1 MTTKIEAALSYASWG
16 WRVLPVVPNG
26 KLPAT
31 QHGVHDATTN
41 PDQIARWWNSNPDFN
56 IGIAAG
62 QDSGIVVFDID
73 PRNGGEESWADWI
86 KTNGRPPDCAMQL
99 TAGGGQHYLAHWDES
114 IRSCKL
120 ADGIDLLSSGRYF
133 VAYPST
139 IEGRAYEW
147 EGSSDPFEGVGPF
160 EVPIRWKIAI
170 DAKKRTQ
177 REAKG
182 VASGGLIQGN
192 RNDGLTSLAGAMRR
206 FGMSEAEIL
215 AAISI
220 ANETR
225 CEIPLPSSEIRQIVH
240 SVSRYEPDTDVAA
253 SMALGSEAAD
263 ALLAAAT
270 AEKSGEDYYLTRA
283 TSFLSQ
289 PAPLQWIIKG
299 WLPANCTAMVF
310 GESGVGKTFVSLDM
324 ACSIATGTQW
334 HDKKTASGTVV
345 YLAGEGNYGIRQ
357 RVASWARAH
366 DTTNLDN
373 LLISNKSI
381 DMDSPGAAAQILK
394 AIRTLTDGTVT
405 LVVVDTLN
413 NHMSGDENSARDT
426 RAMLNACNIV
436 ATAVQA
442 SVMLV
447 HHVGHQAEKVRA
459 RGSSA
464 WRAALDTSIAV
475 TRSKDNES
483 LIEVT
488 CTKMKDAADPEP
500 LYGRLEKVDLN
511 WCDEDGEVIY
521 GAVFVIEDKPE
532 QTEKK
537 QSGVSS
543 EIKKLSNA
551 WWKAGAQEQ
560 AGFPYVAR
568 NDLIKYL
575 VENEGVSEET
585 AKMYVKEGKKGR
597 LVYNLLTA
605 EIITHHDKG
614 WIVSDQVLASSL
626 MIRRGGQIGT
636 NGDK

>member
-1 MTTKIEAALSYASWG
+1 MQKGEAALLYASWG

-41 PDQIARWWNSNPDFN
+41 PEVIARWWATNPDYN
-56 IGIAAG
+56 VAIAAG
-62 QDSGIVVFDID
+62 EGSGIVVFDID
-73 PRNGGEESWADWI
+73 PRNGGTESWDEWTG
-86 KTNGRPPDCAMQL
+86 TNGRPPDCAMQL
-99 TAGGGQHYLAHWDES
+99 TAGGGQHYLAQWDES

-120 ADGIDLLSSGRYF
+120 GEGIDLLSNGRYF

-139 IEGRAYEW
+139 IEGRRYEW
-147 EGSSDPFEGVGPF
+147 EASSDPMEGVGPF
-160 EVPIRWKIAI
+160 EIPIRWKIAI

-192 RNDGLTSLAGAMRR
+192 RNDGLTSLAGAMRH
-206 FGMSEAEIL
+206 FGMTEAEIL

-240 SVSRYEPDTDVAA
+240 SVCRYEPDSDVAA
-253 SMALGSEAAD
+253 SMALGSQAAE
-263 ALLAAAT
+263 ALLAAAD
-270 AEKSGEDYYLTRA
+270 EPSEDYYLTRA

-299 WLPANCTAMVF
+299 WLPASSTTMVF
-310 GESGVGKTFVSLDM
+310 GESGVGKTFVSLDIS
-324 ACSIATGTQW
+324 CSIATGLSW
-334 HDKKTASGTVV
+334 NNRKTTSGTVV

-357 RVASWARAH
+357 RVASWALANNV
-366 DTTNLDN
+366 DNLDN
-373 LLISNKSI
+373 LLISNKAI

-405 LVVVDTLN
+405 LVVIDTLN

-436 ATAVQA
+436 ATAVKA

-475 TRSKDNES
+475 MRSKDDDK
-483 LIEVT
+483 LIEVS
-488 CTKMKDAADPEP
+488 CTKMKDGPDPEP
-500 LYGRLEKVDLN
+500 IYGRLAPVDLG
-511 WCDEDGEVIY
+511 WADEDGEVIY
-521 GAVFVIEDKPE
+521 GAVFAIEDAPAPA
-532 QTEKK
+532 EKK
-537 QSGVSS
+537 ESEFRS
-543 EIKKLSNA
+543 EIRKFSNA
-551 WWKAGAQEQ
+551 WWKAGAEVM
-560 AGFPYVAR
+560 AGMPYVAR

-575 VENEGVSEET
+575 VENEGVKEDT
-585 AKMYVKEGKKGR
+585 AKMYVKESKKGR

-605 EIITHHDKG
+605 QIITAHERG
-614 WIVSDQVLASSL
+614 WIVSDQATASQL
-626 MIRRGGQIGT
+626 LIQKGQA
-636 NGDK
+636 

>member
-1 MTTKIEAALSYASWG
+1 MIKRLEAALTYASWG

-41 PDQIARWWNSNPDFN
+41 PEQIARWWASNPDFN

-62 QDSGIVVFDID
+62 EGSGIVVFDID
-73 PRNGGEESWADWI
+73 PRNGGDESWADWI
-86 KTNGRPPDCAMQL
+86 KTNGKPPDCAMQL

-147 EGSSDPFEGVGPF
+147 EGSSDPFDGIGPF
-160 EVPIRWKIAI
+160 DVPIRWKIAI

-182 VASGGLIQGN
+182 VSSGGLIQGN
-192 RNDGLTSLAGAMRR
+192 RNDGLTSLAGAMRH
-206 FGMSEAEIL
+206 FGMTEPEIL

-240 SVSRYEPDTDVAA
+240 SVCRYEPDTDVAV
-253 SMALGSEAAD
+253 SMALGSQAAD
-263 ALLAAAT
+263 ALLNPQQEESDT
-270 AEKSGEDYYLTRA
+270 YFLTRG

-299 WLPANCTAMVF
+299 WLPANSTTMIF
-310 GESGVGKTFVSLDM
+310 GESGVGKTFVSLSM
-324 ACSIATGTQW
+324 CCAIATGQSWNGLRT
-334 HDKKTASGTVV
+334 TSGSVV
-345 YLAGEGNYGIRQ
+345 YLAGEGNYGLRQ
-357 RVASWARAH
+357 RIASWARSNNI
-366 DTTNLDN
+366 DNLDN
-373 LLISNKSI
+373 LLVSNRAI

-394 AIRTLTDGTVT
+394 AIRTLTDGIVT
-405 LVVVDTLN
+405 LVVIDTLN

-426 RAMLNACNIV
+426 RAMLNSCNIV
-436 ATAVQA
+436 AAAVQA

-447 HHVGHQAEKVRA
+447 HHVGHQVEKVRA

-475 TRSKDNES
+475 MRSKDDED
-483 LIEVT
+483 LIEVS
-488 CTKMKDAADPEP
+488 CTKMKDAEDPKP
-500 LYGRLEKVDLN
+500 LYGRLQKVDLN
-511 WCDEDGEVIY
+511 WFDEDGEAIA
-521 GAVFVIEDKPE
+521 GAVFAIEDAPVPS
-532 QTEKK
+532 TK
-537 QSGVSS
+537 QESEFRS
-543 EIKKLSNA
+543 EIRKLSNA
-551 WWKAGAQEQ
+551 WWKAGAEVRE
-560 AGFPYVAR
+560 GLPYVAR

-575 VENEGVSEET
+575 VENEGVKDDT
-585 AKMYVKEGKKGR
+585 AKMYVKESKKGR
-597 LVYNLLTA
+597 LIYNLLTA
-605 EIITHHDKG
+605 QIVSPFDKG
-614 WIVSDQVLASSL
+614 WLICDQVLSSTLL
-626 MIRRGGQIGT
+626 MGKNEDG
-636 NGDK
+636 K

>member
-1 MTTKIEAALSYASWG
+1 MTSKLEAALSYASWG

-41 PDQIARWWNSNPDFN
+41 PDQIARWWASNPDFN

-62 QDSGIVVFDID
+62 QESGIVVFDID
-73 PRNGGEESWADWI
+73 PRNGGDESWSEWI
-86 KTNGRPPDCAMQL
+86 KINGRPPDSAMQL

-120 ADGIDLLSSGRYF
+120 ADGIDLLSTGRYF
-133 VAYPST
+133 VAYPSS
-139 IEGRAYEW
+139 IEGRTYEW

-182 VASGGLIQGN
+182 VANGGLIQGN

-240 SVSRYEPDTDVAA
+240 SVARYEPETDVAA
-253 SMALGSEAAD
+253 SMALGSEAAE
-263 ALLAAAT
+263 ALLAAEQA
-270 AEKSGEDYYLTRA
+270 GDDYYLTRA
-283 TSFLSQ
+283 TSFLTQ

-299 WLPANCTAMVF
+299 WLPSNSTAMLF
-310 GESGVGKTFVSLDM
+310 GESGVGKTFVSLSM
-324 ACSIATGTQW
+324 ACSIATGQQW
-334 HDKKTASGTVV
+334 NNQKTASGTVV

-357 RVASWARAH
+357 RVASWATANNI
-366 DTTNLDN
+366 TNLDS

-381 DMDSPGAAAQILK
+381 DMDSPGAAVQILK

-405 LVVVDTLN
+405 LVVIDTLN

-436 ATAVQA
+436 ATAVQS
-442 SVMLV
+442 SVLLV
-447 HHVGHQAEKVRA
+447 HHVGHQVDKVRA

-464 WRAALDTSIAV
+464 WRAALDTSLAV
-475 TRSKDNES
+475 MRSKDDES
-483 LIEVT
+483 VIEVS
-488 CTKMKDAADPEP
+488 CTKMKDAADPQP
-500 LYGRLEKVDLN
+500 IYGRLQKVDLN

-521 GAVFVIEDKPE
+521 GAVFAIEDAPAT
-532 QTEKK
+532 QPEKK
-537 QSGVSS
+537 ESEFKS
-543 EIKKLSNA
+543 EIRKLSNA

-560 AGFPYVAR
+560 NGSPYVAR
-568 NDLIKYL
+568 NDLIQYL
-575 VENEGVSEET
+575 IENEGVSEST

-597 LVYNLLTA
+597 LIYNLLTA
-605 EIITHHDKG
+605 EIITQHDRG
-614 WIVSDQVLASSL
+614 WIICDQVLASAL
-626 MIRRGGQIGT
+626 LIRKGGQKGT
-636 NGDK
+636 DGDK

>member
-1 MTTKIEAALSYASWG
+1 MQKGEAALLYASWG

-31 QHGVHDATTN
+31 QHGVHDATINPEVITRWWATN
-41 PDQIARWWNSNPDFN
+41 PDYNVA
-56 IGIAAG
+56 IAAG
-62 QDSGIVVFDID
+62 EGSGIVVFDID
-73 PRNGGEESWADWI
+73 PRNGGTESWDEWTA
-86 KTNGRPPDCAMQL
+86 TNGRPPDCAMQL
-99 TAGGGQHYLAHWDES
+99 TAGGGQHYLAQWDES

-120 ADGIDLLSSGRYF
+120 GEGIDLLSNGRYF

-139 IEGRAYEW
+139 IEGRRYEW
-147 EGSSDPFEGVGPF
+147 EASSDPMEGVGPF
-160 EVPIRWKIAI
+160 AIPIRWKIAI

-192 RNDGLTSLAGAMRR
+192 RNDGLTSLAGAMRH
-206 FGMSEAEIL
+206 FGMTEAEIL

-240 SVSRYEPDTDVAA
+240 SVCRYEPDSDVAA
-253 SMALGSEAAD
+253 SMALGSQAAE
-263 ALLAAAT
+263 ALLAAAD
-270 AEKSGEDYYLTRA
+270 EPSEDYYLTRA

-299 WLPANCTAMVF
+299 WLPASSTTMVF
-310 GESGVGKTFVSLDM
+310 GESGVGKTFVSLDIS
-324 ACSIATGTQW
+324 CSIATGLSW
-334 HDKKTASGTVV
+334 NNRKTTSGTVV

-357 RVASWARAH
+357 RVASWALSNGV
-366 DTTNLDN
+366 DNLDN
-373 LLISNKSI
+373 LLISNKAI

-405 LVVVDTLN
+405 LVVIDTLN

-436 ATAVQA
+436 ATAVKA

-475 TRSKDNES
+475 MRSKDDDK
-483 LIEVT
+483 LIEVS
-488 CTKMKDAADPEP
+488 CTKMKDGPDPEP
-500 LYGRLEKVDLN
+500 IYGRLSPVDLG
-511 WCDEDGEVIY
+511 WADEDGEVIY
-521 GAVFVIEDKPE
+521 GAVFAIEDAPAPA
-532 QTEKK
+532 EKK
-537 QSGVSS
+537 ESEFRS
-543 EIKKLSNA
+543 EIRKFSNA
-551 WWKAGAQEQ
+551 WWKAGAEVMV
-560 AGFPYVAR
+560 GMPYVAR

-575 VENEGVSEET
+575 VENEGVKEDT
-585 AKMYVKEGKKGR
+585 AKMYVKESKKGR

-605 EIITHHDKG
+605 QIITAHERG
-614 WIVSDQVLASSL
+614 WIVSDQATASQL
-626 MIRRGGQIGT
+626 LIQKGQA
-636 NGDK
+636 

>member
-1 MTTKIEAALSYASWG
+1 MISKLEAALIYASWG

-31 QHGVHDATTN
+31 QHGVHDATTT
-41 PDQIARWWNSNPDFN
+41 PEQISRWWTNNPDFN

-62 QDSGIVVFDID
+62 EGSGIAVFDID
-73 PRNGGEESWADWI
+73 PRNGGDESWDEWV
-86 KTNGRPPDCAMQL
+86 KTNGNPPDCAMQL
-99 TAGGGQHYLAHWDES
+99 TAGGGQHYIAHWNES
-114 IRSCKL
+114 LRSCKL
-120 ADGIDLLSSGRYF
+120 ADGIDLLSTGRYF
-133 VAYPST
+133 VAYPSS
-139 IEGRAYEW
+139 IEGRVYEW
-147 EGSSDPFEGVGPF
+147 EGSSDPFDGVGPF
-160 EVPIRWKIAI
+160 EIPIRWKIAI

-182 VASGGLIQGN
+182 ISSGGLIQGN
-192 RNDGLTSLAGAMRR
+192 RNDGLTSLAGAMRH
-206 FGMSEAEIL
+206 FGMAEPEIL

-240 SVSRYEPDTDVAA
+240 SVCRYEPDTDIAV
-253 SMALGSEAAD
+253 SMALGSEAAE

-270 AEKSGEDYYLTRA
+270 TEKSGEDYYLTRA

-299 WLPANCTAMVF
+299 WLPSNSTTMIF
-310 GESGVGKTFVSLDM
+310 GESGVGKTFVSLSM
-324 ACSIATGTQW
+324 ACAIATGQQW
-334 HDKKTASGTVV
+334 NHNRTASGTVV

-357 RVASWARAH
+357 RVASWARTN
-366 DTTNLDN
+366 DVDNLDN
-373 LLISNKSI
+373 LLISNKSV

-405 LVVVDTLN
+405 LIVIDTLN

-436 ATAVQA
+436 AAAVQA

-447 HHVGHQAEKVRA
+447 HHVGHQSEKVRA

-475 TRSKDNES
+475 MRSKDDES
-483 LIEVT
+483 LIEVS
-488 CTKMKDAADPEP
+488 CTKMKDAADPQP
-500 LYGRLEKVDLN
+500 IYGRLQKVDLN

-521 GAVFVIEDKPE
+521 GAVFAIEDAPVAANKVE
-532 QTEKK
+532 SEYK
-537 QSGVSS
+537 S
-543 EIKKLSNA
+543 EIRKLSNA
-551 WWKAGAQEQ
+551 WWKSGAIERDG
-560 AGFPYVAR
+560 APYVAR

-575 VENEGVSEET
+575 VENEGVKEET

-605 EIITHHDKG
+605 QVITPHDKG
-614 WIVSDQVLASSL
+614 WLISDQVLASTLLLSK
-626 MIRRGGQIGT
+626 GNEQ
-636 NGDK
+636 